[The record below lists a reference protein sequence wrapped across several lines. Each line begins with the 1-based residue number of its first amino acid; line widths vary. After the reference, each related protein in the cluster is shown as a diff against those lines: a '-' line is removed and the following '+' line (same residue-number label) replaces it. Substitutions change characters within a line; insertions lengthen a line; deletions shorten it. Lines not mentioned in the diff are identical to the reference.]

1 MEIVER
7 FKQELRKY
15 GVNVPR
21 QIKTMHGLKSYLES
35 QIIQER
41 LAIANLKFKIEEK
54 EQKIEIIESVL
65 NEMGMYRKKEIING
79 GGSK

>member
-7 FKQELRKY
+7 FKQELKKY

-21 QIKTMHGLKSYLES
+21 QIRTLHGLKSYLET
-35 QIIQER
+35 QILQER
-41 LAIANLKFKIEEK
+41 VALDMLKFKIEEK
-54 EQKIEIIESVL
+54 EQKIEIIKSVL
-65 NEMGMYRKKEIING
+65 NEMEMYRRKEIINR